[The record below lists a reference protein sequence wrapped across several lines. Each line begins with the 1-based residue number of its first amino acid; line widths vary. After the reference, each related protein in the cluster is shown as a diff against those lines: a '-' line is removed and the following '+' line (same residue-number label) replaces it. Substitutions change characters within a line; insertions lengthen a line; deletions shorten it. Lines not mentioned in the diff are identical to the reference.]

1 MQVRVLSALRADPVS
16 AHERYIQVGSDV
28 IDEPNEE
35 FVAVSKA
42 GRAKKPNI
50 FARIALFVRQVFA
63 ELRKVITPTRQE
75 LVKFTAVVLAFVVIM
90 MGIVYGLDLLF
101 ALVVNAVFGIPR

>member
-1 MQVRVLSALRADPVS
+1 MS
-16 AHERYIQVGSDV
+16 SDV
-28 IDEPNEE
+28 YGEPSDDI
-35 FVAVSKA
+35 VAAGKT
-42 GRAKKPNI
+42 GRAKKPNV
-50 FARIALFVRQVFA
+50 FARIALFIRQVFA

-75 LVKFTAVVLAFVVIM
+75 LVKFTLVVLAFVVIM

>member
-1 MQVRVLSALRADPVS
+1 MS
-16 AHERYIQVGSDV
+16 SDV
-28 IDEPNEE
+28 YGEPGDDI
-35 FVAVSKA
+35 VAASKT

-50 FARIALFVRQVFA
+50 FVRIALFIRQVFA

-75 LVKFTAVVLAFVVIM
+75 LVKFTLVVLAFVVIM

>member
-1 MQVRVLSALRADPVS
+1 MS
-16 AHERYIQVGSDV
+16 AHERYIQVSSGVVDG
-28 IDEPNEE
+28 PNEE
-35 FVAVSKA
+35 FVAVGRA
-42 GRAKKPNI
+42 GSAKKPNI
-50 FARIALFVRQVFA
+50 FARIALFIRQVIA